1 MVYNRKAIA
10 PWSTERSQGIESA
23 TVDSNIETP
32 QYLQPTVNTGVIDL
46 AGNWIGN
53 ITSDKLF
60 KGFTLAEAIP
70 NGAVAL
76 FPDTNSFPSIDMT
89 GYSDIFIALK
99 PSAGGN
105 YGTVAVM
112 GPDSLAFANLTPIN
126 PAARLM
132 YKPNPDSQQNQDFIP
147 VLDDAGETLTVDV
160 WNIFQIQDRARG
172 QKLMQFKITNN
183 SGADSNIEFAFMRV
197 V

>member
-46 AGNWIGN
+46 NGNWIGN
-53 ITSDKLF
+53 QTSDKLF

-76 FPDTNSFPSIDMT
+76 FPDTNSFPSINMT
-89 GYSDIFIALK
+89 GFSDIFLALK
-99 PSAGGN
+99 ASTGGN
-105 YGTVAVM
+105 YKIEAVM
-112 GPDSLAFANLTPIN
+112 GPDSLPYANLTPVD
-126 PAARLM
+126 AAGPLRGTYGTVGNSIGNLLVD
-132 YKPNPDSQQNQDFIP
+132 NVE
-147 VLDDAGETLTVDV
+147 VLVIDV
-160 WNIFQIQDRARG
+160 WNIYAIHEILAN
-172 QKLMQFKITNN
+172 QKLFQLRITNN

>member
-1 MVYNRKAIA
+1 VVYNRKAIA

-46 AGNWIGN
+46 NGNWIGN
-53 ITSDKLF
+53 QTSDKLF

-76 FPDTNSFPSIDMT
+76 FPDTNSFPSINMT
-89 GYSDIFIALK
+89 GFSDIFLALK
-99 PSAGGN
+99 ASTGGN
-105 YGTVAVM
+105 YKIEAVM
-112 GPDSLAFANLTPIN
+112 GPDSLPYANLTPVD
-126 PAARLM
+126 AAGPLRGTYGTVGNSIGNLLVD
-132 YKPNPDSQQNQDFIP
+132 NVE
-147 VLDDAGETLTVDV
+147 VLVIDV
-160 WNIFQIQDRARG
+160 WNIYAIHEILAN
-172 QKLMQFKITNN
+172 QKLFQLRITNN